1 MSIAHY
7 TVPIPDSATICPDW
21 PSLCEEAQV
30 NWGHSCLE
38 KDYGGYIIRDKGQ
51 IVLVCTDDLCKIL
64 EQKDREAQTITFH
77 EPGSSGVSISNYTV
91 DLPPSARVCKTW
103 PSLRA
108 AVLQRPGAKV
118 LQKYGGFVIEEEGV
132 IVIACD
138 EQMSNTAAAHPEQLQ
153 YIYDDV
159 AEQARSQ

>member
-7 TVPIPDSATICPDW
+7 TVPIPDSATICADW
-21 PSLCEEAQV
+21 PSLYEEV
-30 NWGHSCLE
+30 RIHWGHTCLE
-38 KDYGGYIIRDKGQ
+38 KDYGGYIIRDQ
-51 IVLVCTDDLCKIL
+51 DHIVLVCTDDLCKIL
-64 EQKDREAQTITFH
+64 EQKDQEAQTITFH
-77 EPGSSGVSISNYTV
+77 EPGSGVPISNYTV
-91 DLPPSARVCKTW
+91 GLPSSAKVCSTW

-118 LQKYGGFVIEEEGV
+118 LQKYGGFVIEEDGV
-132 IVIACD
+132 LVIACD
-138 EQMSNTAAAHPEQLQ
+138 EQMSVAAAAHPEQLE